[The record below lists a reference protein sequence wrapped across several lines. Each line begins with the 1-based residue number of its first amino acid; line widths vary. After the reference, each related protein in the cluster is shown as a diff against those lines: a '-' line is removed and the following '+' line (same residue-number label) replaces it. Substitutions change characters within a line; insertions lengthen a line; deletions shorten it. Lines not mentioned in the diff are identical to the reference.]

1 MDINMSV
8 TKSFGGGQ
16 KAVIRSDF
24 EKDVELNP
32 VSGYTPAVNDAVGY
46 NTADSKH
53 VKYSTDVATHE
64 LEGVITE
71 YDATTKAATV
81 VYRGRVQLKDLAV
94 TIGSGKGRAFER
106 TCRGLGLDLV

>member
-16 KAVIRSDF
+16 KAVIRADF

-32 VSGYTPAVNDAVGY
+32 VSGYTPAVNDAVAF

-53 VKYSTDVATHE
+53 VKHSTDVATHE
-64 LEGVITE
+64 LEGVIVE
-71 YDATTKAATV
+71 YEAATNRATIV
-81 VYRGRVQLKDLAV
+81 TRGRVQLKDLNV

-106 TCRGLGLDLV
+106 VCRGLGLDLV